1 VQGSANSI
9 FRSRGLQTSADAV
22 TSHIIYPLPRR
33 ALHLQPR
40 SSAELLVHSIVVS
53 NLNHA
58 TRYYRLACLPRP
70 HQPSCGDEMA
80 PAGGAVPGAPPRST
94 TLSRCGSY
102 AVAPL
107 TMIRRVSIG
116 CPAALLLV
124 PWLRHGGCRAY
135 VSRTGAA
142 VPQCS
147 FGVFTARLVSLCK
160 FGFASAQEPWRAAS
174 TTRARM
180 KRRIASLRKSMFQRC
195 IARRAGN

>member
-1 VQGSANSI
+1 VVEEWLFFPAWALHGVTFVLGRIDVQGSANSI

-80 PAGGAVPGAPPRST
+80 PAGGAVPGAPPEVQLYLDAEVT
-94 TLSRCGSY
+94 
-102 AVAPL
+102 
-107 TMIRRVSIG
+107 
-116 CPAALLLV
+116 
-124 PWLRHGGCRAY
+124 
-135 VSRTGAA
+135 
-142 VPQCS
+142 Q
-147 FGVFTARLVSLCK
+147 
-160 FGFASAQEPWRAAS
+160 
-174 TTRARM
+174 
-180 KRRIASLRKSMFQRC
+180 SLRSR
-195 IARRAGN
+195 